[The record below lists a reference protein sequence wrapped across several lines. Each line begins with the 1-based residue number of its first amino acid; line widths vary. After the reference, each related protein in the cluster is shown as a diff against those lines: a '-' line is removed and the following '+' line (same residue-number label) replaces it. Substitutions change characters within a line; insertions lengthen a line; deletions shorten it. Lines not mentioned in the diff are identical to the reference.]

1 MEKKEWRQITTAQ
14 KLQIIQTVDENPN
27 MKCIEIA
34 RMMKIPSSRLNTVR
48 RYVCSFNV
56 DENVINQLSI
66 IDTVVTSR
74 RVRSLD
80 LPPGLRQFVRRYC
93 SSPTHLR
100 SRDLFFVSSSS
111 AFVPSLQLH
120 SALVRLITA
129 WIVSA
134 ASIYR
139 SILPQG
145 APGWVS

>member
-1 MEKKEWRQITTAQ
+1 
-14 KLQIIQTVDENPN
+14 

-34 RMMKIPSSRLNTVR
+34 RMMKIPSSRH
-48 RYVCSFNV
+48 F
-56 DENVINQLSI
+56 
-66 IDTVVTSR
+66 VTSL

-120 SALVRLITA
+120 STLVRLITA
-129 WIVSA
+129 WMVSA

-139 SILPQG
+139 SIPPLG